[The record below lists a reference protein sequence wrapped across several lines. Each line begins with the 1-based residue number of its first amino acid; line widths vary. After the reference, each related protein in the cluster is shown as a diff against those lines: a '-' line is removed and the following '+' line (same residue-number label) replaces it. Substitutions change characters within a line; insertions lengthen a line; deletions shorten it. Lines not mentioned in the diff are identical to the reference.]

1 MSRTHLKSVRLY
13 LSPLFV
19 FSTVHANSKCCRL
32 LWVENILFSPISP
45 FHTAFQ
51 LERIS
56 ISPKHCHMSPLLSS
70 PSFLK
75 YRFKRSITDIHS
87 YSLPIEA
94 SIYCIYTVNIYIY
107 IHIYNFTFNVCEAK
121 CRGADVSITLSYSE
135 GLRFE
140 FPARANQILDVRFKV
155 PVAVSTVNS
164 IL

>member
-75 YRFKRSITDIHS
+75 YRFKRSITDIYS

-94 SIYCIYTVNIYIY
+94 SIYWIYTVNIYIY
-107 IHIYNFTFNVCEAK
+107 IYIYIILLLMCVKLNAVVLMLALLFRIQEVFDSNFRQEPIKF
-121 CRGADVSITLSYSE
+121 
-135 GLRFE
+135 
-140 FPARANQILDVRFKV
+140 
-155 PVAVSTVNS
+155 
-164 IL
+164 